1 MTSRSQ
7 DMPARGRAIRARPV
21 PDGSRPHEPGV
32 PGQTLT
38 LARQPFGKV
47 TRPLPL
53 RSYSEQT

>member
-1 MTSRSQ
+1 
-7 DMPARGRAIRARPV
+7 MPARGRAIRARPV